1 MRITQNMI
9 HQMAVDGMQT
19 NLLRL
24 SNTQRQ
30 AVTGKRVSRPQDDP
44 FAVEQSLGFR
54 SRIKHGESILRNVAL
69 SQDWLNA
76 SDKALG
82 DMVGVL
88 TRAQSLALKG
98 ANDTLGADERKSV
111 ATEVDG
117 ILDQAVA
124 IGNVR
129 HGDHYLFSGFQI
141 NTRPFQENLTGGEV
155 TSVTYNGDGGT
166 MLREAEPGT
175 NIAINTPGNPLVGQ
189 VFDKLIQL
197 RDALKS
203 PTFSG
208 AAVSALGTDLKTMMN
223 QTLDQQANIGTKLR
237 RLQTTADRVEQGQTG
252 LKSLLSNAED
262 ADMTQVVSDLQ
273 QQEFV
278 YKTALSVNARVI
290 NVSLLDYLR

>member
-9 HQMAVDGMQT
+9 HKMAVDGMQT

-24 SNTQRQ
+24 SKTQRQ

-54 SRIKHGESILRNVAL
+54 TRIKAGESILRNVAL

-76 SDKALG
+76 TDKALN

-88 TRAQSLALKG
+88 TRAQSLALTG
-98 ANDTLGADERKSV
+98 ANDTLGAPERQSL
-111 ATEVDG
+111 ATEVNG
-117 ILDQAVA
+117 ILDQAIA
-124 IGNVR
+124 IGNAR
-129 HGDHYLFSGFQI
+129 QGDHYLFAGFQI
-141 NTRPFQENLTGGEV
+141 NTRPFQANQTAGET
-155 TSVTYNGDGGT
+155 TSVTYLGDNGT

-175 NIAINTPGNPLVGQ
+175 NIAINIPGNPLMGQ
-189 VFDKLIQL
+189 IFDKLIQL
-197 RDALKS
+197 RDSLKS
-203 PTFSG
+203 PTFSTT
-208 AAVSALGTDLKTMMN
+208 AVSAAGADLKTLMN
-223 QTLDQQANIGTKLR
+223 QTLDFQADIGTKLR
-237 RLQTTADRVEQGQTG
+237 RLETTAERVQAGQTG

-262 ADMTQVVSDLQ
+262 ADMAQVVSDLQ

-278 YKTALSVNARVI
+278 YRTALSVNARVI

>member
-1 MRITQNMI
+1 MRITQNML

-54 SRIKHGESILRNVAL
+54 QRIKAGDSILRNVAL

-76 SDKALG
+76 TDKALG
-82 DMVGVL
+82 DMANVL
-88 TRAQSLALKG
+88 TRAQSLALQG
-98 ANDTLGADERKSV
+98 ANDTLGADERASL

-117 ILDQAVA
+117 LLEQAVA
-124 IGNVR
+124 IGNAR
-129 HGDHYLFSGFQI
+129 HGDHYLFSGFQV
-141 NTRPFQENLTGGEV
+141 NTRPFTEVKTGGET
-155 TSVTYNGDGGT
+155 TSVTYNGDNGA
-166 MLREAEPGT
+166 MLREAEPGI
-175 NIAINTPGNPLVGQ
+175 NITINTQGDPLLSQ
-189 VFDKLIQL
+189 VFDKLIEL
-197 RDALKS
+197 RDNLRAA
-203 PTFSG
+203 PFSTN
-208 AAVSALGTDLKTMMN
+208 AVSSVGADLKNQMN
-223 QTLDQQANIGTKLR
+223 QILDRQAVIGTKMR
-237 RLQTTADRVEQGQTG
+237 RLQTTAERVQDGQTG

-262 ADMTQVVSDLQ
+262 ADMAQVVSDLQ

-278 YKTALSVNARVI
+278 YRTALAVNAKVI

>member
-1 MRITQNMI
+1 MRITQNML

-54 SRIKHGESILRNVAL
+54 QRIKAGDSILRNVAL

-76 SDKALG
+76 TDKALG
-82 DMVGVL
+82 DMANVL
-88 TRAQSLALKG
+88 TRAQSLALQG
-98 ANDTLGADERKSV
+98 ANDTLGADERASL

-117 ILDQAVA
+117 LLEQAVA
-124 IGNVR
+124 IGNAR
-129 HGDHYLFSGFQI
+129 HGDHYLFSGFQV
-141 NTRPFQENLTGGEV
+141 NTRPFTEVKTGGET
-155 TSVTYNGDGGT
+155 TSVTYNGDNGA
-166 MLREAEPGT
+166 MLREAEPGI
-175 NIAINTPGNPLVGQ
+175 NITINTQGNPLLSQ
-189 VFDKLIQL
+189 VFDKLIEL
-197 RDALKS
+197 RDNLRAA
-203 PTFSG
+203 PFSTN
-208 AAVSALGTDLKTMMN
+208 AVSSVGADLKNQMN
-223 QTLDQQANIGTKLR
+223 QILDRQAVIGTKMR
-237 RLQTTADRVEQGQTG
+237 RLQTTAERVQDGQTG

-262 ADMTQVVSDLQ
+262 ADMAQVVSDLQ

-278 YKTALSVNARVI
+278 YRTALAVNAKVI